1 MSDRNLRERT
11 ALITGAGTGVGRG
24 IALALARRGARVVL
38 GGRRAAPLA
47 EVAGEVQALGG
58 SAAIA
63 PGDVTEAAARLQ
75 MIETAHAAFGPVHIL
90 VNNAGVLASGALFQ
104 LNGEEIARAVATN
117 LTAPIDLTRLA
128 LPDLAQTH
136 GAAVFVGSTTSHVPL
151 PYASIYSGTKSGLHA
166 FCTSLRSELAPLGVH
181 LLEVYP
187 PTIATAMTE
196 GMARRAGARAVRR
209 GTPEDAGERIVAALA
224 AGRREL
230 TWGRGETWLLRLHRY
245 APGLVDTLLRTQRR
259 RFAHIMTPEPPG
271 TDRHG

>member
-1 MSDRNLRERT
+1 
-11 ALITGAGTGVGRG
+11 
-24 IALALARRGARVVL
+24 
-38 GGRRAAPLA
+38 
-47 EVAGEVQALGG
+47 VAGEVQALGG

-63 PGDVTEAAARLQ
+63 PGDVTEANARLQ

-151 PYASIYSGTKSGLHA
+151 PYASIYSGTKGGLHA
-166 FCTSLRSELAPLGVH
+166 FCTSLRSELAPLGIQ

-187 PTIATAMTE
+187 PTIDTAMTE
-196 GMARRAGARAVRR
+196 GMARRAGAMRMRG
-209 GTPEDAGERIVAALA
+209 GTPEDAGERIVIALA
-224 AGRREL
+224 AGKHEL
-230 TWGRGETWLLRLHRY
+230 AWGGAERWLLRLHRY
-245 APGLVDTLLRTQRR
+245 APGLVGALLRSKRR
-259 RFAHIMTPEPPG
+259 RFAHIMTPEPRG
-271 TDRHG
+271 RGHHG